1 MKKTLLA
8 LFVLPLAQ
16 LANAQTNN
24 LIVFSED
31 GHPFHLIVNGVAQ
44 NANPET
50 SVRVDGVS
58 TQSNRLKFI
67 FDDDTYGSADKTV
80 FLSEWG
86 KEYTYKV
93 KRSAATGDL
102 VIKLEGSKPIP
113 GLMPAPQPTAVATGP
128 AGTQTSV
135 AVSNG
140 GGSTNMSTSAGGTS
154 VQASSTSTSS
164 SFSMS
169 GSTNMSV
176 NVSGIGINTPGGAPL
191 PTYQE
196 VQTVNQTIQASRPP
210 HYVMPGYTGPIGCPW
225 PIDQGQFSGMKQSIA
240 SKTWDETKLSQA
252 KTMISTN
259 CLTADQVRDL
269 VKLMG
274 WEQTRLDLAK
284 YAYAYTYDIG
294 NYWKVNDAFEWEQ
307 SITDLNA
314 FISSR

>member
-1 MKKTLLA
+1 MRKTLLA
-8 LFVLPLAQ
+8 LFLLPFAQ
-16 LANAQTNN
+16 LTSAQTNN

-31 GHPFHLIVNGVAQ
+31 GHPFHLIVNGMAQ
-44 NANPET
+44 NATPET
-50 SVRVDGVS
+50 SVRVEGV
-58 TQSNRLKFI
+58 TNQSNRLKFI
-67 FDDDTYGSADKTV
+67 FDDDTYGPTDKTV
-80 FLSEWG
+80 FLSEYG
-86 KEYTYKV
+86 REYTYKV
-93 KRSAATGDL
+93 KHSAATGDL
-102 VIKLEGSKPIP
+102 VIKLEGSKPIA
-113 GLMPAPQPTAVATGP
+113 GLVPAPQPNVVSTPVGGVQA
-128 AGTQTSV
+128 SV
-135 AVSNG
+135 GIN
-140 GGSTNMSTSAGGTS
+140 AGGTS
-154 VQASSTSTSS
+154 MQVGSTATSS
-164 SFSMS
+164 SFNMS

-176 NVSGIGINTPGGAPL
+176 SVTGVGVDPFVVAPL

-196 VQTVNQTIQASRPP
+196 VQIVNQPVQPSRPP

-225 PIDQGQFSGMKQSIA
+225 PIDQGQFSGMKQSIS

-314 FISSR
+314 FISRR

>member
-8 LFVLPLAQ
+8 LFMSAS
-16 LANAQTNN
+16 ANWAIAQTNN

-31 GHPFHLIVNGVAQ
+31 GHPFHLILNGVAQ

-58 TQSNRLKFI
+58 QQSNRLKFI

-80 FLSEWG
+80 FLSEFG

-93 KRSAATGDL
+93 KHSAATGDL

-113 GLMPAPQPTAVATGP
+113 GLAPAPQATVVSTPP
-128 AGTQTSV
+128 AGVSTSV
-135 AVSNG
+135 AVSSG
-140 GGSTNMSTSAGGTS
+140 GGSTNMSTTTGGTS

-164 SFSMS
+164 SFGMS

-176 NVSGIGINTPGGAPL
+176 NVSGIGVNTPAGL

>member
-1 MKKTLLA
+1 MKRTLLA

-16 LANAQTNN
+16 LVNAQTNN

-93 KRSAATGDL
+93 KHSAATGDL

-113 GLMPAPQPTAVATGP
+113 GLMPAPQPMAVATGP
-128 AGTQTSV
+128 VGTQTSV
-135 AVSNG
+135 AVNNG
-140 GGSTNMSTSAGGTS
+140 GGSTSMSTTAGGTS